1 MAVYQRKDKNGKVIK
16 DTKGNSWYYRC
27 YFTDRYGNRKQTKS
41 RLYPTKGIAS
51 DEEHEFLRSIKTT
64 DTIDLNINFKYV
76 CDEWLNFKRNK
87 IKITTYYGVEKTTKK
102 YIYKYFYNFK
112 LHDIK
117 IHNLQEWKNTLI
129 KSNLSISRTNLII
142 SYLKEILTYSNVY
155 YDFDTKIANYLVKIR
170 DDSPIKNDSLKDNYW
185 TYEEYNRF
193 ITNVD
198 DNYYS
203 LIFKF
208 LYYTGV
214 RLGELRA
221 LNWNDIDFI
230 KKTLSITKSMSKDSF
245 QKGSIIVNP
254 KTKNSIRTLDLSNNL
269 INELLA
275 YKEEQQKIYG
285 FNNNWY
291 VFGGFQYLGI
301 TTLRNK
307 LNQYI
312 KIANVKKITI
322 HGFRHSHVSLL
333 IDIGCDFKDVAER
346 IGDTIKMVQETY
358 YHMFPE
364 RKKIIIE
371 RLNNL

>member
-1 MAVYQRKDKNGKVIK
+1 M
-16 DTKGNSWYYRC
+16 
-27 YFTDRYGNRKQTKS
+27 
-41 RLYPTKGIAS
+41 
-51 DEEHEFLRSIKTT
+51 
-64 DTIDLNINFKYV
+64 
-76 CDEWLNFKRNK
+76 
-87 IKITTYYGVEKTTKK
+87 
-102 YIYKYFYNFK
+102 
-112 LHDIK
+112 
-117 IHNLQEWKNTLI
+117 
-129 KSNLSISRTNLII
+129 
-142 SYLKEILTYSNVY
+142 Y

-245 QKGSIIVNP
+245 QKGSIIVSP

-275 YKEEQQKIYG
+275 YKEEQKKIYG

-358 YHMFPE
+358 YHMFPK

>member
-142 SYLKEILTYSNVY
+142 SYLKEILTYSNMY

-245 QKGSIIVNP
+245 QKGSIIVSP

-358 YHMFPE
+358 YHMFPK

>member
-185 TYEEYNRF
+185 TYEEYNHF

-245 QKGSIIVNP
+245 QKGSIIVSP

-358 YHMFPE
+358 YHMFPQ

>member
-245 QKGSIIVNP
+245 QKGSIIVSP

-275 YKEEQQKIYG
+275 YKEEQKKIYG

-346 IGDTIKMVQETY
+346 IGDTIKMVQENY

>member
-64 DTIDLNINFKYV
+64 DIIDLNINFKYV

-245 QKGSIIVNP
+245 QKGSIIVSP

-358 YHMFPE
+358 YHMFPK

>member
-245 QKGSIIVNP
+245 QKGSIIVSP

-358 YHMFPE
+358 YHMFPQ

>member
-1 MAVYQRKDKNGKVIK
+1 MAVYQRKDKNGKIIK

-170 DDSPIKNDSLKDNYW
+170 DDSPIKNDTLKDNYW

-245 QKGSIIVNP
+245 QKGSIIVSP

>member
-245 QKGSIIVNP
+245 QKGSIIVSP

>member
-155 YDFDTKIANYLVKIR
+155 YDFDTKIANYLIKIR

-245 QKGSIIVNP
+245 QKGSIIVSP

-358 YHMFPE
+358 YHMFPQ

>member
-1 MAVYQRKDKNGKVIK
+1 MAIYQRKDKNGKVVK
-16 DTKGNSWYYRC
+16 DANGNSWYFRC

-41 RLYPTKGIAS
+41 RLYSTKGIAS
-51 DEEHEFLRSIKTT
+51 NEEHEFLRNIKTT
-64 DTIDLNINFKYV
+64 DSIDLNIYFKQV
-76 CDEWLNFKRNK
+76 CDEWLNFKKSK
-87 IKITTYYGVEKTTKK
+87 IKISTYYGVEKTTKK

-117 IHNLQEWKNTLI
+117 IRNLQEWKNNLI
-129 KSNLSISRTNLII
+129 KNNLSISRTNLII

-155 YDFDTKIANYLVKIR
+155 YDFDSKITNYLVKIR
-170 DDSPIKNDSLKDNYW
+170 DDSPIKTDTLKDNYW
-185 TYEEYNRF
+185 TYDEYNQF
-193 ITNVD
+193 ITNVED
-198 DNYYS
+198 SYYS

-221 LNWNDIDFI
+221 LNWNDIDFT

-245 QKGSIIVNP
+245 QVGSIIVSP
-254 KTKNSIRTLDLSNNL
+254 KTKNSIRTLDLSDNL
-269 INELLA
+269 ISELLE
-275 YKEEQQKIYG
+275 YKKEQQKIYG

-307 LNQYI
+307 LNKYI

>member
-245 QKGSIIVNP
+245 QKGSIIVSP

-269 INELLA
+269 INELLT

-358 YHMFPE
+358 YHMFPK

>member
-245 QKGSIIVNP
+245 QKGSIIVSP

-275 YKEEQQKIYG
+275 YKEEQKKIYG

>member
-245 QKGSIIVNP
+245 QKGSIIVSP

-275 YKEEQQKIYG
+275 YKEEQKKIYG

-358 YHMFPE
+358 YHMFPK

>member
-245 QKGSIIVNP
+245 QKGSIIVSP

-275 YKEEQQKIYG
+275 YKEEQKKIYG

-358 YHMFPE
+358 YHMFPQ

>member
-208 LYYTGV
+208 LYYSGV

-245 QKGSIIVNP
+245 QKGSIIVSP

-358 YHMFPE
+358 YHMFPK

>member
-221 LNWNDIDFI
+221 LNWNDIDFT

-245 QKGSIIVNP
+245 QKGSIIVSP

>member
-221 LNWNDIDFI
+221 LNWNDIDFT

-245 QKGSIIVNP
+245 QKGSIIVSP

-275 YKEEQQKIYG
+275 YKEEQKKIYG